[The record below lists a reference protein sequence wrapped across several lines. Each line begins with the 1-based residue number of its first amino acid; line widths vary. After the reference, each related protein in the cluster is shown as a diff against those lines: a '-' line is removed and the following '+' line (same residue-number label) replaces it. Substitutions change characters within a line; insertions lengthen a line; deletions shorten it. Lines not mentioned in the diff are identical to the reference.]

1 MVLNG
6 ALRREVIARTAAQL
20 LIETRM
26 ATDLLTTEP
35 DLGAAA
41 QRMAARLGRDLQVR
55 VTVIA
60 PDGTVLGDSERTDE
74 ERRAME
80 NHAAR
85 PEVAAAL
92 RGGTGQSVRDSA
104 TLGIEM
110 LYVAVPID
118 EKDAGRGVVRLATPL
133 TAVARA
139 RERERPLIAG
149 SALLSV
155 LVAAAAG
162 WLLARQPARRLQE
175 MTRTASAIAAG
186 DLGARS
192 YPGGDD
198 EVAGLA
204 RSLNRMAGQ
213 MQERLALLERE
224 RTELRTIL
232 DGMVEG
238 VLLLDADG
246 RIAAANAAFARMFG
260 AGGTLTGRQPLEA
273 ARVPALQEA
282 VERALAATTPLMQEI
297 VLAGPPERV
306 ISASLAAVRDQ
317 ERSIGA
323 VVVLHDITEVKR
335 LERAR
340 SEFVAN
346 VSHELRTPL
355 TAIKG
360 CAETLLGG
368 GLDDTPRAAEFVE
381 VIARHADR
389 LRDLIEDLLDLA
401 SVEQGEA
408 RLRIGPVAVADVVS
422 QAEATLRPSAERRS
436 QALRAE
442 VPAGLPAVLADRD
455 RLAQVLINLV
465 DNAIKFTPDG
475 GRILIGAAAA
485 DGRVLLSVSD
495 TGIGIPPGELGRIF
509 ERFYRVDRSRD
520 RKEGGTGLGLAI
532 AKHLT
537 QAMGGTIEA
546 ESAPGSGTTFRITL
560 PAASR
565 SGPAPT

>member
-1 MVLNG
+1 VVLNG

-20 LIETRM
+20 LIETHM

-41 QRMAARLGRDLQVR
+41 QSLSTRLGRDLQVR

-80 NHAAR
+80 NHATR

-92 RGGTGQSVRDSA
+92 QGREGQSVRQSA

-118 EKDAGRGVVRLATPL
+118 AKNPARGVVRLATPL
-133 TAVARA
+133 TAVAHA

-149 SALLSV
+149 SALLSI

-162 WLLARQPARRLQE
+162 WLLARQPTRRLQE
-175 MTRTASAIAAG
+175 MSRTASAIAAG
-186 DLGARS
+186 GMGSRS

-198 EVAGLA
+198 EVADLA

-213 MQERLALLERE
+213 MEERLALLERE

-260 AGGTLTGRQPLEA
+260 AEGTLAGRQPLEA

-282 VERALAATTPLMQEI
+282 VDRALSATTPLVHEI
-297 VLAGPPERV
+297 ALAGPPERV
-306 ISASLAAVRDQ
+306 ISASLAAVRDG
-317 ERSIGA
+317 ERSVGA
-323 VVVLHDITEVKR
+323 VVVLHDITEIKR
-335 LERAR
+335 LERVR
-340 SEFVAN
+340 REFVAN

-360 CAETLLGG
+360 YAETLLGG
-368 GLDDTPRAAEFVE
+368 GLDEKARAAEFVE

-401 SVEQGEA
+401 SIEQGEA
-408 RLRIGPVAVADVVS
+408 RLRIGPVTVADVVS

-436 QALRAE
+436 QTLRAE
-442 VPAGLPAVLADRD
+442 VPAGLPAVLAHRD

-485 DGRVLLSVSD
+485 DGRVVLSVSD

-546 ESAPGSGTTFRITL
+546 ESAPGAGTTFRITL
-560 PAASR
+560 PA
-565 SGPAPT
+565 GG

>member
-1 MVLNG
+1 VVLNG

-26 ATDLLTTEP
+26 AKDLLSAEP
-35 DLGAAA
+35 DLGASA
-41 QRMAARLGRDLQVR
+41 QPLATRLGRDLEVR

-60 PDGTVLGDSERTDE
+60 PDGTVLGDSERTEE

-80 NHAAR
+80 NHATR
-85 PEVAAAL
+85 PEVAAAIA
-92 RGGTGQSVRDSA
+92 GGTGQSVRESA

-110 LYVAVPID
+110 LYVAVPVD
-118 EKDAGRGVVRLATPL
+118 EKDRGRGVVRLATPL

-149 SALLSV
+149 TALLSI

-162 WLLARQPARRLQE
+162 WLLARQPTRRLSE
-175 MTRTASAIAAG
+175 MSRTATAIAAG
-186 DLGARS
+186 EMGARS
-192 YPGGDD
+192 YPGGND
-198 EVAGLA
+198 EVADLS

-213 MQERLALLERE
+213 MEERLALLDRE

-260 AGGTLTGRQPLEA
+260 AEGTLTGRQPLEA
-273 ARVPALQEA
+273 ARVPALQDA
-282 VERALAATTPLMQEI
+282 VDRALVATTPLVREI
-297 VLAGPPERV
+297 ALAGPPERV
-306 ISASLAAVRDQ
+306 ISASLAAVREG

-323 VVVLHDITEVKR
+323 VVVLHDITEIKR
-335 LERAR
+335 LERVR

-360 CAETLLGG
+360 YAETLLAG
-368 GLDDTPRAAEFVE
+368 GLDERPRAVEFVE

-408 RLRIGPVAVADVVS
+408 RLRIGRVTVAEVVAH
-422 QAEATLRPSAERRS
+422 AEATLRPSALRRS

-475 GRILIGAAAA
+475 GRILIRAAAEN
-485 DGRVLLSVSD
+485 GRIVLSVSD

-546 ESAPGSGTTFRITL
+546 HSAPGAGTTFRISL
-560 PAASR
+560 P
-565 SGPAPT
+565 PEV